1 MLAQSSHTIT
11 FSWSLRMNCVLV
23 LPCTWFTRRQMFGE
37 AHDTNWQRFERKEV
51 TVPEVCFTAYTC
63 FTKAITGV

>member
-1 MLAQSSHTIT
+1 
-11 FSWSLRMNCVLV
+11 
-23 LPCTWFTRRQMFGE
+23 MFGE
-37 AHDTNWQRFERKEV
+37 AQDTTWQRFERKEV